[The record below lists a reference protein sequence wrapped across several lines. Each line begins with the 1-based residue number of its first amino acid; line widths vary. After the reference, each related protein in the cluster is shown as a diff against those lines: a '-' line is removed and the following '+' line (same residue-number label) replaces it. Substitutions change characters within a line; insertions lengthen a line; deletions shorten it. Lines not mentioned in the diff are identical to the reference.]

1 MWSGPLR
8 LFRRAGRGPRA
19 LVWETL
25 SDGTKKKWAY
35 KNQHVVCEWLR
46 FLSCSSDDSD
56 GPQAHHRVLSLGI
69 PAANSGPQKPWQ
81 TKCNIVGSEQITASC
96 VCPLVVV
103 VVVVVSFC
111 FFFFRRYVRTTAMPR
126 CLMTAQLP
134 ARYKTPCCSGRGTPR
149 LPFFSGLAAGAFR
162 WLPVDLALK
171 RKHRERERDKE
182 KHGLFYSLSVDVM
195 ETTFPRRRQL

>member
-1 MWSGPLR
+1 M
-8 LFRRAGRGPRA
+8 
-19 LVWETL
+19 
-25 SDGTKKKWAY
+25 
-35 KNQHVVCEWLR
+35 VCEWLR
-46 FLSCSSDDSD
+46 FLSCSSDDPD

-69 PAANSGPQKPWQ
+69 LAANSGRQKPCQ

-96 VCPLVVV
+96 VCSLV
-103 VVVVVSFC
+103 VVVVVSF
-111 FFFFRRYVRTTAMPR
+111 FFFFSRRYVWTTAMPR

-171 RKHRERERDKE
+171 RKHRERETWVV
-182 KHGLFYSLSVDVM
+182 L
-195 ETTFPRRRQL
+195 